1 MNRTL
6 LIIDDDEIQARNLSE
21 ALKKEIADIEVFYE
35 WEEDNI
41 EKAVISKFYSVALV
55 DLRMDSYKIDG
66 FSIID
71 LITEVNPYAKIIA
84 VSAYTDEYIL
94 RLSEYMS
101 EGKLLAISE
110 KESFDTWIPK
120 LKDIIEGYFNKGL
133 NDIAVRVLEESF
145 ATAKNE
151 TDAYKKGKMFE
162 DLIVNLFRQMG
173 FTHVET
179 RKRDSA
185 SNELDLVVRNDIDD
199 VFFKKFKR
207 YIFVEC
213 KNKPESGID
222 KNDFIV
228 FNNKVQSSFGNSD
241 LGIMFTTGTIKR
253 TVFLEALK
261 DSKYNNK
268 IVFLSSAEIL
278 RLIRTPRMLEEFKEI
293 IDEQILKYES

>member
-278 RLIRTPRMLEEFKEI
+278 RLIRTPMMLEEFKEI